1 MTTLRNPA
9 FAAGTTYLKVRMT
22 APRNPAFAAG
32 ATHPKVRMTAPRN
45 AQSRRRRRP
54 A

>member
-22 APRNPAFAAG
+22 APRN
-32 ATHPKVRMTAPRN
+32 